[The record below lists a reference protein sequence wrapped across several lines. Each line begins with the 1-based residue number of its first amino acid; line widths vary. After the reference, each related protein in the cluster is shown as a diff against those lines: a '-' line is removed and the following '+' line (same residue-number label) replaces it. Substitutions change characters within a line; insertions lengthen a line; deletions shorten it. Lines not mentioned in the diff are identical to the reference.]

1 MLYGIILVSLYAKNQ
16 WLITMKE
23 KTIITVFMVKE
34 RKSYYF
40 GSVAAI
46 FTVFDSNDIGFTE
59 KYLQHAG
66 LGAVAS
72 DKAIIKRCP
81 LIVKKKKGNA

>member
-1 MLYGIILVSLYAKNQ
+1 MRKLMIDYDERENYYHSVHGEGAQELLF
-16 WLITMKE
+16 WL
-23 KTIITVFMVKE
+23 
-34 RKSYYF
+34 S
-40 GSVAAI
+40 SAI
-46 FTVFDSNDIGFTE
+46 FTVFGSNDIGFTE